1 MLVKDLR
8 QMLAEALRIGHAR
21 CVVLFTIERHT
32 DTLSS
37 EWFHGADS
45 PYGAVCSIHS
55 IGREVES
62 SYCLH
67 RFSTNHEIR
76 WNQERFGVFRVQAGA
91 VLQCTVDQDQDLPGQ
106 PVASLEGLGK
116 LPGLCFGEMVER
128 GDGHLGMRLQQV
140 GKEGGMQAGKPGR

>member
-37 EWFHGADS
+37 GWFHGSDS
-45 PYGAVCSIHS
+45 PYSAVCSIHS

-76 WNQERFGVFRVQAGA
+76 WNQDCFYRV
-91 VLQCTVDQDQDLPGQ
+91 
-106 PVASLEGLGK
+106 
-116 LPGLCFGEMVER
+116 
-128 GDGHLGMRLQQV
+128 RLTDEPCAYVPQTQV
-140 GKEGGMQAGKPGR
+140 RQ

>member
-1 MLVKDLR
+1 MQHEALAHSGGKQLRMLAKDLR

-37 EWFHGADS
+37 GWFHGSDS
-45 PYGAVCSIHS
+45 PYSAVCSIHS
-55 IGREVES
+55 IGLEVES

-76 WNQERFGVFRVQAGA
+76 WNQENRMLRIHHTQ
-91 VLQCTVDQDQDLPGQ
+91 LRINTLIPQI
-106 PVASLEGLGK
+106 
-116 LPGLCFGEMVER
+116 
-128 GDGHLGMRLQQV
+128 
-140 GKEGGMQAGKPGR
+140 

>member
-1 MLVKDLR
+1 MLAKDLR

-21 CVVLFTIERHT
+21 CVVLVTIERHT
-32 DTLSS
+32 DTLASG
-37 EWFHGADS
+37 WFHGSDS

-76 WNQERFGVFRVQAGA
+76 WNQRNPARWQSVCHSRRSHSS
-91 VLQCTVDQDQDLPGQ
+91 TR
-106 PVASLEGLGK
+106 GK
-116 LPGLCFGEMVER
+116 
-128 GDGHLGMRLQQV
+128 Q
-140 GKEGGMQAGKPGR
+140 GKEVAD

>member
-1 MLVKDLR
+1 MLAKDLR

-37 EWFHGADS
+37 GWFHGSDS

-55 IGREVES
+55 IGLEVES

-76 WNQERFGVFRVQAGA
+76 WNQEKFCSRRAT
-91 VLQCTVDQDQDLPGQ
+91 CS
-106 PVASLEGLGK
+106 SLGTESR
-116 LPGLCFGEMVER
+116 PR
-128 GDGHLGMRLQQV
+128 
-140 GKEGGMQAGKPGR
+140 A

>member
-1 MLVKDLR
+1 MLTKDRR

-21 CVVLFTIERHT
+21 CVGLFTIERHT

-37 EWFHGADS
+37 GWFHGSDS

-55 IGREVES
+55 IGLEVES

-76 WNQERFGVFRVQAGA
+76 WNQVPQSENPDIRR
-91 VLQCTVDQDQDLPGQ
+91 P
-106 PVASLEGLGK
+106 S
-116 LPGLCFGEMVER
+116 MS
-128 GDGHLGMRLQQV
+128 GDTRHH
-140 GKEGGMQAGKPGR
+140 

>member
-37 EWFHGADS
+37 GWFHGADS

-76 WNQERFGVFRVQAGA
+76 WNQDYSWYEARSAQKNGRFTQ
-91 VLQCTVDQDQDLPGQ
+91 TP
-106 PVASLEGLGK
+106 
-116 LPGLCFGEMVER
+116 
-128 GDGHLGMRLQQV
+128 
-140 GKEGGMQAGKPGR
+140 

>member
-1 MLVKDLR
+1 MLAKDLR

-37 EWFHGADS
+37 GWFHGSDS

-55 IGREVES
+55 IGLEVES

-67 RFSTNHEIR
+67 RFSTNHEVR
-76 WNQERFGVFRVQAGA
+76 WNQQTRPKKNRHPR
-91 VLQCTVDQDQDLPGQ
+91 CHWPSWSRPGPLCGRSGTTSSTRQ
-106 PVASLEGLGK
+106 PK
-116 LPGLCFGEMVER
+116 
-128 GDGHLGMRLQQV
+128 
-140 GKEGGMQAGKPGR
+140 

>member
-37 EWFHGADS
+37 GWFHGADS

-76 WNQERFGVFRVQAGA
+76 WNQDYSASDKPVYVPQGGSTALPPCGGHAHVPCAIPTQAP
-91 VLQCTVDQDQDLPGQ
+91 TPT
-106 PVASLEGLGK
+106 PV
-116 LPGLCFGEMVER
+116 
-128 GDGHLGMRLQQV
+128 
-140 GKEGGMQAGKPGR
+140 

>member
-1 MLVKDLR
+1 MQHEALVDAGGKQLRMLAKDLR

-37 EWFHGADS
+37 GWFHGSDS
-45 PYGAVCSIHS
+45 PYSAVCSIHS
-55 IGREVES
+55 IGLEVES

-76 WNQERFGVFRVQAGA
+76 WNQQEWRRPLVVGDAVRDWCISTPNEVLFPYSSEI
-91 VLQCTVDQDQDLPGQ
+91 VLQ
-106 PVASLEGLGK
+106 
-116 LPGLCFGEMVER
+116 ER
-128 GDGHLGMRLQQV
+128 GKFEQYLWRYRALL
-140 GKEGGMQAGKPGR
+140 ESR